1 MYRLSVT
8 KLREAAAKSGDTSGH
23 AIARTTGIAESSIY
37 RILNGEAQP
46 GLNTALRLASAY
58 EISVEDLMQRVDDE
72 RTEGVAA

>member
-1 MYRLSVT
+1 MYRLSVA
-8 KLREAAAKSGDTSGH
+8 KLREAAADHGDASPY

-46 GLNTALRLASAY
+46 GLITALRLAATY
-58 EISVEDLMQRVDDE
+58 ETSVEDLME